1 MCQNRLNQRLQ
12 KPPKKRRR
20 KAVPTISRP
29 ALPRSMKYV
38 IKKVPTHA
46 IRFGVPFNTIFLEF
60 QKFIGD
66 DVIDLFRATIFGPYL
81 DIPKCNFQGQIS
93 KCLLLLE
100 LEQSN
105 SKVLHIRHANGVI
118 LKVGIKEF
126 AIITGLKCK
135 GNTKEFE
142 YPESTPCRLFQKYF
156 PGAVKS
162 VSKNHLVQRF
172 MMGNWENNQDA
183 LQMAILYFLHT
194 FILSQTGDSSIFVNE
209 FLMVEDGRY
218 QVYPW
223 GQIAFTKLMD
233 SLRQDFNL
241 SKQLYRLYG
250 LPYALNVWTYEF
262 ASQLNPEIA
271 VKERN
276 VIPRICNL
284 RIVALK
290 PKFEMLM
297 TSIFQE
303 NACSNIVPTP
313 EELAA
318 FDLNKDE
325 HDPSFSPTTKSVNPK
340 IVQPNDIADF
350 DDFSTRP
357 PEQLL
362 RRSSS
367 MVLRHQLLMYTVL
380 QMLKKSTMLTRNLR
394 NFVILIKEN
403 HSQLMLSRHKENNKV
418 DPQSSNKQPSSP
430 IRTDS
435 ANVVGVADFEVGVS
449 VNEGGQQVHVNA
461 EIDHNISNRQQMKRV
476 SELQL
481 TYESTHVD
489 TEANDPKKVSDDE
502 AYQAPQAL
510 NEVNIDGDG
519 ADTVQHNIRHF
530 TLFRI
535 TVDTSDSSI
544 STTISPSTEAAIDAL
559 VSDLGK
565 VPIHAKPLCVYNQQD
580 LNGSHDLLSDSQLPT
595 NIPTTVI
602 VVRSH
607 SKTPA
612 PRNRVPSRII
622 QPPYVTSF
630 GSSDKGKQKLDDD
643 VRLYFPFERCGIT
656 YQPSSKLIDEYMQW
670 LTKGLLKNHANK
682 KPSEDKYR
690 SKPSSFEF
698 EMMNFVIAFPI
709 NKNWFYAMSQLN
721 KCWIDQHID
730 VIFYYL
736 PNCLFISH
744 IKNTYE
750 RYYLAN
756 DDDLIS
762 TQEHIDRTSAVSV
775 YERSITNIIKGF
787 EIPAALPWHLVGDV
801 YIRLIRDGQFHWV
814 LLLLSE
820 NDDKGRTSFV
830 DCDGY
835 KDNNSGSL
843 LEAQVP
849 FMVEFAQDIMQQKS
863 DSLGVGYMLLHL
875 CEYLGDQIETSFV
888 DFLPEY
894 LRKRYGA
901 LLWSYGSEKAKGA
914 YVSENDDPPKPK
926 SVVTQPPEED
936 LVHVV

>member
-12 KPPKKRRR
+12 KTPKKRRR

-46 IRFGVPFNTIFLEF
+46 IRFGVPFNTNFLEEF
-60 QKFIGD
+60 QKSIGD

-81 DIPKCNFQGQIS
+81 NIPKCNFQGQIS

-100 LEQSN
+100 LEQGNSN
-105 SKVLHIRHANGVI
+105 VLHIRHANGVI
-118 LKVGIKEF
+118 LKFGIKEF

-172 MMGNWENNQDA
+172 LMGNWENNQDA

-194 FILSQTGDSSIFVNE
+194 FILAQTDGPSTPATNVHGSADAQKVN
-209 FLMVEDGRY
+209 Y
-218 QVYPW
+218 
-223 GQIAFTKLMD
+223 
-233 SLRQDFNL
+233 
-241 SKQLYRLYG
+241 
-250 LPYALNVWTYEF
+250 
-262 ASQLNPEIA
+262 
-271 VKERN
+271 
-276 VIPRICNL
+276 VISDIEE
-284 RIVALK
+284 LK
-290 PKFEMLM
+290 DHLKNYVDKKFE
-297 TSIFQE
+297 
-303 NACSNIVPTP
+303 
-313 EELAA
+313 EL
-318 FDLNKDE
+318 
-325 HDPSFSPTTKSVNPK
+325 
-340 IVQPNDIADF
+340 
-350 DDFSTRP
+350 
-357 PEQLL
+357 
-362 RRSSS
+362 
-367 MVLRHQLLMYTVL
+367 
-380 QMLKKSTMLTRNLR
+380 
-394 NFVILIKEN
+394 VILIKEN

-418 DPQSSNKQPSSP
+418 DPQSSNKQPFSP

-435 ANVVGVADFEVGVS
+435 ADAVGVADFEVGVS

-502 AYQAPQAL
+502 AYQSPQAL

-530 TLFRI
+530 TPFRI
-535 TVDTSDSSI
+535 TVDTSDSST

-565 VPIHAKPLCVYNQQD
+565 VPIHAKPLCVYNLQD
-580 LNGSHDLLSDSQLPT
+580 LNGSHDLLSNSQLPT
-595 NIPTTVI
+595 DIPTTEI

-622 QPPYVTSF
+622 QSPYVTSF
-630 GSSDKGKQKLDDD
+630 GSSDKEKQKLDDD
-643 VRLYFPFERCGIT
+643 VRLYFPFEGCGIT
-656 YQPSSKLIDEYMQW
+656 YQPSSKLIDEYIQW
-670 LTKGLLKNHANK
+670 LTKGLLKNHVNK
-682 KPSEDKYR
+682 KSLEDKYR
-690 SKPSSFEF
+690 SKASSFEF
-698 EMMNFVIAFPI
+698 EMMDFVVAFPI
-709 NKNWFYAMSQLN
+709 NKNWFYAMSQPN
-721 KCWIDQHID
+721 KCWTDQHID

-736 PNCLFISH
+736 RKKSKLRSMNQYRYTTANCLFISH

-762 TQEHIDRTSAVSV
+762 TQEHIDRASAVSV
-775 YERSITNIIKGF
+775 YERSITNFIKGF
-787 EIPAALPWHLVGDV
+787 EIPVALPWHLVDDV
-801 YIRLIRDGQFHWV
+801 YIPVNCGGQFHWV
-814 LLLLSE
+814 LAVVELKNRVIRVYDSSLGSRKKAIPHEIKMLSKMLPSYLMDSGFFE
-820 NDDKGRTSFV
+820 KTERTSFV
-830 DCDGY
+830 DCDAY

-863 DSLGVGYMLLHL
+863 DSLDCGLYVAIFV
-875 CEYLGDQIETSFV
+875 EYLSDQIETSFV

-914 YVSENDDPPKPK
+914 YVSESDDPPKPK
-926 SVVTQPPEED
+926 SVVIQPPEED